1 MIPLAQIN
9 KLSTDHST
17 KISSQNVDI
26 NAEFGRLIHAAVI
39 NKSFRSNLLK
49 NPAGC
54 IDAGYCGESFHF
66 PFEIKNKIKQIN
78 ARSLE
83 EFSNQII
90 KLINMPS
97 VPEMA
102 PVFCN

>member
-9 KLSTDHST
+9 KLSTNHTT
-17 KISSQNVDI
+17 KIESHNVDI

-39 NKSFRSNLLK
+39 NKGFRSKLLQ
-49 NPAGC
+49 NPVSC

-66 PFEIKNKIKQIN
+66 PFEIKNRIRQIK

-83 EFSNQII
+83 EFSSQVINLII
-90 KLINMPS
+90 KPS